1 MYLRLFIVR
10 FLYKLFNGT
19 LLSFLLRLNST
30 SKKANCLLRLNKGKT
45 VNHYEL
51 INQTVFDPSESKINF
66 ESFIIQIKH
75 ERWITAEQL
84 KNHSISL
91 GSYFEGIILYPLIR
105 IYWGYRMLNFKYR
118 KRQSSRIL

>member
-1 MYLRLFIVR
+1 MYLRLHIVR

-19 LLSFLLRLNST
+19 LLSFLLRLYST
-30 SKKANCLLRLNKGKT
+30 SKRANCLLRLKKGKT

-75 ERWITAEQL
+75 ERWIKEEQL

>member
-1 MYLRLFIVR
+1 MYLRLSIVR

-51 INQTVFDPSESKINF
+51 INQTIFDPSESKINF

-75 ERWITAEQL
+75 ERWIKEEHL

-91 GSYFEGIILYPLIR
+91 GTYFEGTILYPMIR
-105 IYWGYRMLNFKYR
+105 ISWGYRILNFKYR
-118 KRQSSRIL
+118 KRQFAS